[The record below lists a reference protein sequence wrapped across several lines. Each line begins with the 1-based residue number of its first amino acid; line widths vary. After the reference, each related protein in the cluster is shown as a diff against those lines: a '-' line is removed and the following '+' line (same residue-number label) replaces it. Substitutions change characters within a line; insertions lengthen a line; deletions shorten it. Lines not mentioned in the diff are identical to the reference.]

1 MNYQAAVA
9 GGIAAMTGAAASHP
23 LDVIKVRMQIEKKA
37 SVWPTVKKVV
47 EERSFFNGLSA
58 SLLRQAVYSSA
69 RFGIYDALKGGGKE
83 PTFAYK
89 VAYGLISG
97 GVGAII
103 ANPFDLTL
111 VRMQADAKLPVA
123 ERRNY
128 ANVFDG
134 VLRILRTEGVAAL
147 WKGFEPT
154 CLRAMVITASQF
166 AVYDQVKS
174 IVVKREILREGTG
187 AHLFSAFAAGTF
199 ASLTSNPFDVV
210 KTRVYN
216 AQPGQFKTPVDC
228 FVQIIKH
235 EGPLALFKGLV
246 PTFVRQ
252 APYVI
257 VMFLTLEKVNA
268 GFKYLNNKKKEQQVT
283 V

>member
-1 MNYQAAVA
+1 
-9 GGIAAMTGAAASHP
+9 
-23 LDVIKVRMQIEKKA
+23 MQIEKKA
-37 SVWPTVKKVV
+37 AVWPTTLKVIQ
-47 EERSFFNGLSA
+47 ERSFFNGLSA

-69 RFGIYDALKGGGKE
+69 RFGIYDALKAGKE
-83 PTFAYK
+83 PAFAYK
-89 VAYGLISG
+89 VGYGLISG

-128 ANVFDG
+128 ANVIEG
-134 VLRILRTEGVAAL
+134 VLRIARTEGVAAL
-147 WKGFEPT
+147 WRGFEPT

-174 IVVKREILREGTG
+174 VVIQRELLRDGTG
-187 AHLFSAFAAGTF
+187 AHLFSAFVAGSF

-216 AQPGQFKTPVDC
+216 AQPGEFRNPVDC
-228 FVQIIKH
+228 LVQIVRQ

-268 GFKYLNNKKKEQQVT
+268 GFKRLNKN
-283 V
+283 